1 MIRINHSG
9 GVPFFQNDTSY
20 NLPSSTGAV
29 QWNGNSKKF
38 QVSSGGS
45 WIDIENSIN
54 LNADQDYL
62 MVMRWAREK
71 MHEEQELEKLAK
83 ENHTLK
89 DLVDQLNYTKEQ
101 IKVVTTLLKA

>member
-54 LNADQDYL
+54 LNADHDYL
-62 MVMRWAREK
+62 MVMRWVREK
-71 MHEEQELEKLAK
+71 MHEEQELERLAK
-83 ENHTLK
+83 ENTTLK

>member
-38 QVSSGGS
+38 QVSSGTS

-54 LNADQDYL
+54 LNADHDYL
-62 MVMRWAREK
+62 MIMRWAKEK
-71 MHEEQELEKLAK
+71 MHEEQELERLAK
-83 ENHTLK
+83 ENPTLK

>member
-1 MIRINHSG
+1 MIRINHLG

-20 NLPSSTGAV
+20 NLPSVTGSV
-29 QWNGNSKKF
+29 QWNGTNKKF
-38 QVSSGGS
+38 QVSNGTG

-54 LNADQDYL
+54 LNADHDYL
-62 MVMRWAREK
+62 MVMQWAREK
-71 MHEEQELEKLAK
+71 MHEEKELEGLAK
-83 ENHTLK
+83 ENTTLK

>member
-29 QWNGNSKKF
+29 QWNGMSKKF
-38 QVSSGGS
+38 QVSNGTA
-45 WIDIENSIN
+45 WLDIENSVT
-54 LNADQDYL
+54 LNADHDYL

-71 MHEEQELEKLAK
+71 MHEEHELERLAK
-83 ENHTLK
+83 ENPTLK

>member
-29 QWNGNSKKF
+29 QWNGMSKKF
-38 QVSSGGS
+38 QVTNGTG
-45 WIDIENSIN
+45 WMDIENSIN
-54 LNADQDYL
+54 LNADHDYL

-71 MHEEQELEKLAK
+71 MHEEKELERLAK
-83 ENHTLK
+83 ENTALK

>member
-29 QWNGNSKKF
+29 QWNGMSKKF
-38 QVSSGGS
+38 QVSNGTG
-45 WIDIENSIN
+45 WIDIDNSIN
-54 LNADQDYL
+54 LNADHDYL
-62 MVMRWAREK
+62 MVMRWAREQ
-71 MHEEQELEKLAK
+71 MHEEKELEKLVK
-83 ENHTLK
+83 ENTTLK
-89 DLVDQLNYTKEQ
+89 DLVDQLNYIKEQ

>member
-45 WIDIENSIN
+45 WVDIENSIN
-54 LNADQDYL
+54 LNADHEYL

-83 ENHTLK
+83 ENTTLK